1 MTISDG
7 THNETVYYVA
17 SNANAADGTFNTRGD
32 LVSALNNTN
41 SATHSTITA
50 SSTAGGLT
58 LASSGKRYGTGRNRW
73 ALGFGTLDRDRQLQF
88 GPGQHHLR
96 QHADNPGWFGTRIR

>member
-17 SNANAADGTFNTRGD
+17 SNANAGDGTFNTAAESPSVRF
-32 LVSALNNTN
+32 NNTN

-58 LASSGKRYGTGRNRW
+58 LASSGGVTVQGAIGG
-73 ALGFGTLDRDRQLQF
+73 ALGFGTSTEDRQLQF
-88 GPGQHHLR
+88 EYALISPPAPR
-96 QHADNPGWFGTRIR
+96 